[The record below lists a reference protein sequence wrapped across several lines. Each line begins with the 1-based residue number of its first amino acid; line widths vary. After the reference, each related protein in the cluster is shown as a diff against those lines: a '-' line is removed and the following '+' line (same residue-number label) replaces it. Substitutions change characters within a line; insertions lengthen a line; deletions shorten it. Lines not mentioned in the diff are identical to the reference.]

1 LIPTSSLLKLVLVLY
16 MHFLFIKFALFLTGC
31 FIFSFKLFIWI
42 FSSFERLLS
51 LISSLFEKLLL
62 SLSLV
67 KSTLNIIFLFL
78 FFGVFF
84 KTLFLGGFF
93 IFSELLLFCFW
104 LFIIWLLILISS
116 FKVSFILIY
125 YYILSLIGFFDCKK
139 SLDIFFSFFLLLLI
153 SLNSVFLTVVFW
165 GSWSS

>member
-1 LIPTSSLLKLVLVLY
+1 MIPTSSLLKLVLVLY

-67 KSTLNIIFLFL
+67 KSTLKIIFLFL
-78 FFGVFF
+78 FFGGFF

-93 IFSELLLFCFW
+93 IFSELFCFW
-104 LFIIWLLILISS
+104 LFIIGLLILISS

-139 SLDIFFSFFLLLLI
+139 SLDIFFSFFLLLL
-153 SLNSVFLTVVFW
+153 L
-165 GSWSS
+165 